1 VESRQRRR
9 GPRGQVGVDV
19 SGRALA
25 LRGESGR
32 SDRHLTAAGPAGASN
47 SNELLCCDV
56 LLGTLDYIISQDM
69 SLGTNQPSATSEQ
82 RFFPSDR
89 ISPLATSQT
98 NRPEEQI
105 LSIPTTSQG
114 HCFLIGIKGRRQIL
128 IKDDLD
134 PTRNPCRDFRQPG
147 IQ

>member
-47 SNELLCCDV
+47 SNPVGL
-56 LLGTLDYIISQDM
+56 
-69 SLGTNQPSATSEQ
+69 
-82 RFFPSDR
+82 RFLFFF
-89 ISPLATSQT
+89 
-98 NRPEEQI
+98 
-105 LSIPTTSQG
+105 
-114 HCFLIGIKGRRQIL
+114 FLNK
-128 IKDDLD
+128 
-134 PTRNPCRDFRQPG
+134 
-147 IQ
+147 